1 MAKKAKESKPKA
13 QALPGMED
21 RAIQGL
27 EKLATEYAGI
37 RDERIALN
45 AQEADLKKR
54 VRAEMKKHN
63 RTRYAHDGIEIEL
76 IAPSGEEDV
85 KVRVPKKKAEDE
97 DDEEE

>member
-54 VRAEMKKHN
+54 
-63 RTRYAHDGIEIEL
+63 YAHDGIEIEL

>member
-1 MAKKAKESKPKA
+1 
-13 QALPGMED
+13 
-21 RAIQGL
+21 
-27 EKLATEYAGI
+27 
-37 RDERIALN
+37 
-45 AQEADLKKR
+45 

>member
-45 AQEADLKKR
+45 AQEADLK
-54 VRAEMKKHN
+54 
-63 RTRYAHDGIEIEL
+63 
-76 IAPSGEEDV
+76 
-85 KVRVPKKKAEDE
+85 
-97 DDEEE
+97 